1 MRDFGGY
8 FANEMVVRPKNG
20 RLNTIIPL
28 AAQGA
33 RDLDYRAE
41 ITWTQGY
48 TIGTGFTGYVFM
60 LNRHYENTFNLK
72 KGSISF

>member
-1 MRDFGGY
+1 MRDFGGD
-8 FANEMVVRPKNG
+8 FANEMVIRSKSG

-28 AAQGA
+28 AAQEA

-48 TIGTGFTGYVFM
+48 TIGTGVTGYIYIV
-60 LNRHYENTFNLK
+60 TQT
-72 KGSISF
+72 G